1 MDFNF
6 FDLNDYNL
14 DIFSAILSVREVEG
28 DIMVSVRVPNKRF
41 KYARYKKY
49 PYDKPY
55 YGKKFV
61 WNSNTE
67 DEFRKQ
73 MKDLTKILNE
83 RVIPYLQEYIDVLN
97 VDDMSEEELD
107 EYLDVDDM
115 SEEELDEYLEDE
127 DYYDDDDDEDDE
139 EEDT

>member
-49 PYDKPY
+49 PYTKPY

-61 WNSNTE
+61 WNCNTE

-107 EYLDVDDM
+107 EYL
-115 SEEELDEYLEDE
+115 EDE
-127 DYYDDDDDEDDE
+127 DYYDYDEEDDDYDDEDDE
-139 EEDT
+139 EEDS

>member
-49 PYDKPY
+49 PYTKPY

-107 EYLDVDDM
+107 EYL
-115 SEEELDEYLEDE
+115 EDE
-127 DYYDDDDDEDDE
+127 DYYDDDDEDDE

>member
-14 DIFSAILSVREVEG
+14 DIFRAILSVREVEG
-28 DIMVSVRVPNKRF
+28 DIIVSVQVPNKRF

-49 PYDKPY
+49 PYTKPY

-61 WNSNTE
+61 WNFNTE

-107 EYLDVDDM
+107 EYL
-115 SEEELDEYLEDE
+115 EDE
-127 DYYDDDDDEDDE
+127 DYYDDDEEYDDDDEDDE
-139 EEDT
+139 EEDTQ

>member
-49 PYDKPY
+49 PYTKPY

-61 WNSNTE
+61 WNCNTE

-73 MKDLTKILNE
+73 MKDLTEILNK
-83 RVIPYLQEYIDVLN
+83 RIIPYLQEYIDVLN

-107 EYLDVDDM
+107 EYL
-115 SEEELDEYLEDE
+115 EDE
-127 DYYDDDDDEDDE
+127 DYYDNDEDEDEE

>member
-1 MDFNF
+1 MNFNF

-14 DIFSAILSVREVEG
+14 DIFAAILSVREVEG

-49 PYDKPY
+49 PYTKPY

-107 EYLDVDDM
+107 EYL
-115 SEEELDEYLEDE
+115 EDE
-127 DYYDDDDDEDDE
+127 DYYDNDEDEDEE

>member
-14 DIFSAILSVREVEG
+14 DIFSAILSVRDVEG
-28 DIMVSVRVPNKRF
+28 DIMVSVRVPDKRF

-97 VDDMSEEELD
+97 A
-107 EYLDVDDM
+107 DDM

-127 DYYDDDDDEDDE
+127 DYYDDDEDDYDDEDDD

>member
-1 MDFNF
+1 MNFNF

-67 DEFRKQ
+67 DELRKQ

-107 EYLDVDDM
+107 EYL
-115 SEEELDEYLEDE
+115 EDE

>member
-6 FDLNDYNL
+6 FDLNEYNL

-28 DIMVSVRVPNKRF
+28 DIMVSVRVPDKRF

-107 EYLDVDDM
+107 EYL
-115 SEEELDEYLEDE
+115 EDE
-127 DYYDDDDDEDDE
+127 DYYDDDDYDDEDDE
-139 EEDT
+139 EEDS

>member
-28 DIMVSVRVPNKRF
+28 DIMVSVQVPNKRF

-49 PYDKPY
+49 PYTKPY

-73 MKDLTKILNE
+73 MKDLTEILNE

-97 VDDMSEEELD
+97 I
-107 EYLDVDDM
+107 DDM

-127 DYYDDDDDEDDE
+127 DYYDDDEEYDDDDEEDE

>member
-14 DIFSAILSVREVEG
+14 DIFGAILSVRDVEG
-28 DIMVSVRVPNKRF
+28 DIMVSVRVPDKRF

-49 PYDKPY
+49 PYTKPY
-55 YGKKFV
+55 YGKKFA
-61 WNSNTE
+61 WNCNTE

-73 MKDLTKILNE
+73 MKDLTEILNE

-107 EYLDVDDM
+107 EYL
-115 SEEELDEYLEDE
+115 EDE
-127 DYYDDDDDEDDE
+127 DYYDDNEEDDDDDEDDE

>member
-28 DIMVSVRVPNKRF
+28 DIMVSIRIPNKRF

-49 PYDKPY
+49 PYTKPY

-83 RVIPYLQEYIDVLN
+83 RVIPYLQEYINVLN
-97 VDDMSEEELD
+97 
-107 EYLDVDDM
+107 VDDM

-127 DYYDDDDDEDDE
+127 DYYDDYEEDDDDDEYDE

>member
-28 DIMVSVRVPNKRF
+28 DIMVSIRIPNKRF

-49 PYDKPY
+49 PYTKPY

-73 MKDLTKILNE
+73 MKDLTEILNE

-107 EYLDVDDM
+107 EYL
-115 SEEELDEYLEDE
+115 EDE
-127 DYYDDDDDEDDE
+127 DYYDDDEEDDDYDDEDE
-139 EEDT
+139 EEDS

>member
-6 FDLNDYNL
+6 FDLNEYNL
-14 DIFSAILSVREVEG
+14 DIFSVILSVREVEG
-28 DIMVSVRVPNKRF
+28 DIMVSVRVPDKRF

-107 EYLDVDDM
+107 EYL
-115 SEEELDEYLEDE
+115 EDE
-127 DYYDDDDDEDDE
+127 DYYDDDDYDDEDDE
-139 EEDT
+139 EEDS

>member
-14 DIFSAILSVREVEG
+14 DIFSAILSVRDVEG
-28 DIMVSVRVPNKRF
+28 DIMVSVRVPDKRF

-97 VDDMSEEELD
+97 A
-107 EYLDVDDM
+107 DDM

-127 DYYDDDDDEDDE
+127 DYYDDDEEDDDEDDE

>member
-14 DIFSAILSVREVEG
+14 DIFAAILSVREVEG

-83 RVIPYLQEYIDVLN
+83 RVIPYLQEYIDILN
-97 VDDMSEEELD
+97 
-107 EYLDVDDM
+107 VDDM

-127 DYYDDDDDEDDE
+127 DYYDDDDYDDEDDE
-139 EEDT
+139 EEDS

>member
-1 MDFNF
+1 MNFNF

-49 PYDKPY
+49 PYTKPY
-55 YGKKFV
+55 YGEKFV

-107 EYLDVDDM
+107 EYL
-115 SEEELDEYLEDE
+115 EDE
-127 DYYDDDDDEDDE
+127 DYYNDDEEDDDDDEDDE

>member
-28 DIMVSVRVPNKRF
+28 DIMVSVRVPDKRF

-49 PYDKPY
+49 PYTKPY

-73 MKDLTKILNE
+73 MKDLTEILNE

-97 VDDMSEEELD
+97 IDDMD
-107 EYLDVDDM
+107 ED
-115 SEEELDEYLEDE
+115 ELDEYLEDE
-127 DYYDDDDDEDDE
+127 DYYDDDEEDDDYDDEDE
-139 EEDT
+139 EEDS

>member
-73 MKDLTKILNE
+73 MKDLTEILNE

-107 EYLDVDDM
+107 EYL
-115 SEEELDEYLEDE
+115 EDE
-127 DYYDDDDDEDDE
+127 DYYDDDEEDDDYDDEDDE

>member
-1 MDFNF
+1 MNFNF

-107 EYLDVDDM
+107 EYL
-115 SEEELDEYLEDE
+115 EDE
-127 DYYDDDDDEDDE
+127 DYYDDDEEDDDYDDEDDE

>member
-6 FDLNDYNL
+6 FDLNEYNL

-107 EYLDVDDM
+107 EYL
-115 SEEELDEYLEDE
+115 EDE
-127 DYYDDDDDEDDE
+127 DYYDDDEEDDDYNDEDDE

>member
-14 DIFSAILSVREVEG
+14 DIFGAILSVRDVEG

-49 PYDKPY
+49 PYTKPY
-55 YGKKFV
+55 YGKKFA
-61 WNSNTE
+61 WNCNTE

-107 EYLDVDDM
+107 EYL
-115 SEEELDEYLEDE
+115 EDE
-127 DYYDDDDDEDDE
+127 DYYDDDEEDDDDDEDDE

>member
-1 MDFNF
+1 MNFNF

-97 VDDMSEEELD
+97 VDDMSED
-107 EYLDVDDM
+107 
-115 SEEELDEYLEDE
+115 ELDEYLEDE
-127 DYYDDDDDEDDE
+127 DYYDDDEEDDDYDDEDDE

>member
-49 PYDKPY
+49 PYTKPY

-61 WNSNTE
+61 WNCNTE

-73 MKDLTKILNE
+73 MKDLTEILNK

-107 EYLDVDDM
+107 EYL
-115 SEEELDEYLEDE
+115 EDE
-127 DYYDDDDDEDDE
+127 DYYDDDEEDDDDEDDE
-139 EEDT
+139 EEDA

>member
-1 MDFNF
+1 
-6 FDLNDYNL
+6 
-14 DIFSAILSVREVEG
+14 
-28 DIMVSVRVPNKRF
+28 MVSVRVPNKRF

-49 PYDKPY
+49 PYTKPY
-55 YGKKFV
+55 YGKKFA
-61 WNSNTE
+61 WNCNTE

-107 EYLDVDDM
+107 EYL
-115 SEEELDEYLEDE
+115 EDE
-127 DYYDDDDDEDDE
+127 DYYDDDEEDDDYDDEDDE

>member
-49 PYDKPY
+49 PYTKPY

-61 WNSNTE
+61 WNCNTE

-73 MKDLTKILNE
+73 MKDLTEILNK

-107 EYLDVDDM
+107 EYL
-115 SEEELDEYLEDE
+115 ENK
-127 DYYDDDDDEDDE
+127 DYYDDDEEDDDDDEDDE

>member
-6 FDLNDYNL
+6 FDLNEYNL
-14 DIFSAILSVREVEG
+14 DIFSAILSVRDVEG
-28 DIMVSVRVPNKRF
+28 DIMVSVRVPDKRF

-97 VDDMSEEELD
+97 A
-107 EYLDVDDM
+107 DDM

-127 DYYDDDDDEDDE
+127 DYYDDDEDDDDEDDE
-139 EEDT
+139 EEDS

>member
-1 MDFNF
+1 MDFDF
-6 FDLNDYNL
+6 FNLNNYNL
-14 DIFSAILSVREVEG
+14 DIFAAILSVREVEG

-49 PYDKPY
+49 PYTKPY
-55 YGKKFV
+55 YGKKFA
-61 WNSNTE
+61 WNCNTE

-107 EYLDVDDM
+107 EYL
-115 SEEELDEYLEDE
+115 EDE
-127 DYYDDDDDEDDE
+127 DYYDDDEEYDDDDEDDE

>member
-14 DIFSAILSVREVEG
+14 DIFSAILSIREVEG

-73 MKDLTKILNE
+73 MKDLTEILNK
-83 RVIPYLQEYIDVLN
+83 RIIPYLQEYIDILN
-97 VDDMSEEELD
+97 
-107 EYLDVDDM
+107 VDDM

-127 DYYDDDDDEDDE
+127 DYYDDDEEYDDDDEDDE

>member
-28 DIMVSVRVPNKRF
+28 DIMVSVRVPDKRF

-49 PYDKPY
+49 PYTKPY

-73 MKDLTKILNE
+73 MKDLTEILNG

-97 VDDMSEEELD
+97 VDDMD
-107 EYLDVDDM
+107 ED
-115 SEEELDEYLEDE
+115 ELDEYLEDE
-127 DYYDDDDDEDDE
+127 DYYDDDEEDDDYDDEDE

>member
-14 DIFSAILSVREVEG
+14 DIFSAILSVRDVEG
-28 DIMVSVRVPNKRF
+28 DIMVSVRVPDKRF

-97 VDDMSEEELD
+97 A
-107 EYLDVDDM
+107 DDM

-127 DYYDDDDDEDDE
+127 DYYDDDEDDDDEDDE

>member
-28 DIMVSVRVPNKRF
+28 DIMVSIRIPNKRF

-49 PYDKPY
+49 PYTKPY
-55 YGKKFV
+55 YGKKFT

-73 MKDLTKILNE
+73 MKDLTEILNE
-83 RVIPYLQEYIDVLN
+83 RVIPYLQEYIDILN
-97 VDDMSEEELD
+97 
-107 EYLDVDDM
+107 VDDM

-127 DYYDDDDDEDDE
+127 DYYDDDEEDDDYDDEDDE

>member
-14 DIFSAILSVREVEG
+14 DIFSAILSVRDVEG
-28 DIMVSVRVPNKRF
+28 DIMVSIRIPNKRF

-49 PYDKPY
+49 PYTKPY

-107 EYLDVDDM
+107 EYL
-115 SEEELDEYLEDE
+115 EDE
-127 DYYDDDDDEDDE
+127 DYYDDDEEYDDDDEDDE

>member
-14 DIFSAILSVREVEG
+14 DIFSAILSVRDVEG
-28 DIMVSVRVPNKRF
+28 DIMVSVRVPDKRF

-49 PYDKPY
+49 PYTKPY

-107 EYLDVDDM
+107 EYL
-115 SEEELDEYLEDE
+115 EDE
-127 DYYDDDDDEDDE
+127 DYYDDYEEDDDDDEYDE

>member
-14 DIFSAILSVREVEG
+14 DIFSAILSVRDVEG
-28 DIMVSVRVPNKRF
+28 DIMVSVRVPDKRF

-107 EYLDVDDM
+107 EYL
-115 SEEELDEYLEDE
+115 EDE
-127 DYYDDDDDEDDE
+127 DYYDDDDYDDEDDE
-139 EEDT
+139 EEDS

>member
-6 FDLNDYNL
+6 FDLNEYNL
-14 DIFSAILSVREVEG
+14 DIFSAILSVRDVEG
-28 DIMVSVRVPNKRF
+28 DIMVSVRVPDKRF

-97 VDDMSEEELD
+97 I
-107 EYLDVDDM
+107 DDM

-127 DYYDDDDDEDDE
+127 DYYDDDEDNYNDEDDD

>member
-14 DIFSAILSVREVEG
+14 DIFSAILSVRDVEG
-28 DIMVSVRVPNKRF
+28 DIMVSVRVPDKRF

-97 VDDMSEEELD
+97 T
-107 EYLDVDDM
+107 DDM

-127 DYYDDDDDEDDE
+127 DYYDDDEDDDDEDDE
-139 EEDT
+139 EEEL

>member
-49 PYDKPY
+49 PYTKPY

-61 WNSNTE
+61 WNCNTE

-73 MKDLTKILNE
+73 MKDLTEILNK

-107 EYLDVDDM
+107 EYL
-115 SEEELDEYLEDE
+115 ENE
-127 DYYDDDDDEDDE
+127 DYYDDDEEDDDDDEDDE

>member
-14 DIFSAILSVREVEG
+14 DIFSAILSVRDVEG
-28 DIMVSVRVPNKRF
+28 DIMVSVRVPDKRF

-97 VDDMSEEELD
+97 I
-107 EYLDVDDM
+107 DDM

-127 DYYDDDDDEDDE
+127 DYYDDDEDNYNDEDDD

>member
-49 PYDKPY
+49 PYTKPY
-55 YGKKFV
+55 YGKKFA
-61 WNSNTE
+61 WNCNTE

-107 EYLDVDDM
+107 EYL
-115 SEEELDEYLEDE
+115 EDE
-127 DYYDDDDDEDDE
+127 DYYDDDEEDDDYDDEDDE
-139 EEDT
+139 EEDS